1 MGALKENNPNIEW
14 RFHAD
19 DCPGPEFL
27 CGVDQSTEILCALE
41 ATLLGRASEKYEAL
55 PQADTSGAWSGIS
68 RNLKKVRG
76 LYQCKQHRQAVH
88 DLVGAHCKRTPCKSI
103 CYPGSFPQC

>member
-1 MGALKENNPNIEW
+1 MQSSGENAGGKKQDQYV
-14 RFHAD
+14 HAD

-41 ATLLGRASEKYEAL
+41 ATLLGRASQKSEAL

-76 LYQCKQHRQAVH
+76 LYQ
-88 DLVGAHCKRTPCKSI
+88 
-103 CYPGSFPQC
+103 